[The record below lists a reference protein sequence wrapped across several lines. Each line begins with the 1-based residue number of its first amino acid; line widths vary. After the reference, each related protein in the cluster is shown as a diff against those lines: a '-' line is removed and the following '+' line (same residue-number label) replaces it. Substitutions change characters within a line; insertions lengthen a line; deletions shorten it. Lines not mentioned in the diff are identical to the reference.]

1 MNILIT
7 DQKLFESF
15 FKRFYLNHIQL
26 HNWYMLAKENQLEI
40 KKYVFRQLIDKR
52 YKDYR
57 EILKDEEVK
66 RNFVKSTDL
75 FKVEDKAKE
84 RKKESFHKM
93 LLGNCKASR
102 SNNFVS
108 FCDEE
113 KERKKEEE
121 FQNTLE

>member
-1 MNILIT
+1 MIHSHSPLEFLRAQEDIMNILIS

-57 EILKDEEVK
+57 EILKD
-66 RNFVKSTDL
+66 
-75 FKVEDKAKE
+75 
-84 RKKESFHKM
+84 
-93 LLGNCKASR
+93 
-102 SNNFVS
+102 
-108 FCDEE
+108 
-113 KERKKEEE
+113 
-121 FQNTLE
+121 